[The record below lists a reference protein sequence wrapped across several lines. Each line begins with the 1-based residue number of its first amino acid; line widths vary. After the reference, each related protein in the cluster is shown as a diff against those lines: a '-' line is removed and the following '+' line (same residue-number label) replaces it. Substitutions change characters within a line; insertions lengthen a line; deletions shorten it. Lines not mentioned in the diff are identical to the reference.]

1 MQLIVQ
7 LIAIQLIVPYLC
19 IIIHIYYILY
29 VNMWLNVN
37 QAALPVMR
45 PQLIAGKFAIT
56 IVIELE
62 AQPDLKLCCVV
73 RSTYLVW

>member
-1 MQLIVQ
+1 
-7 LIAIQLIVPYLC
+7 
-19 IIIHIYYILY
+19 
-29 VNMWLNVN
+29 MWLNVN